1 MIKILYYLYIYYV
14 LEPPLQ
20 FSNLFAGF
28 HELLSQRPSD
38 RPHTEH
44 IYVTPNVGTL
54 AIIRIESNRTELL
67 PPLPPSSLLTSRNRS
82 YRVVMS
88 GTGVDT
94 TVPTSTDAELDRLAD
109 EALRADAEDAELD
122 SLAAELLQE
131 NGNGVEPNGSPQ
143 STKATTT
150 PVRAPG
156 AAGAAAASGMAAFNS
171 LMSRARGMRFGTPTG
186 AAAPPDPYAVLGTRE
201 AAIWRQVLAN
211 DSARPPVG
219 PRALSRSYKCENRRV
234 RALDDAAVAELAAE
248 ATREAA
254 TAIKAGTAEVAGFDK
269 FARGMAGA
277 FRAEIERALAAR
289 LATDPDFDAERFP
302 NAAQR
307 FAL

>member
-1 MIKILYYLYIYYV
+1 
-14 LEPPLQ
+14 
-20 FSNLFAGF
+20 
-28 HELLSQRPSD
+28 
-38 RPHTEH
+38 
-44 IYVTPNVGTL
+44 
-54 AIIRIESNRTELL
+54 
-67 PPLPPSSLLTSRNRS
+67 
-82 YRVVMS
+82 MS
-88 GTGVDT
+88 GAGVDAN
-94 TVPTSTDAELDRLAD
+94 VPSTDAELDRLAD

-122 SLAAELLQE
+122 SIAAELLQE
-131 NGNGVEPNGSPQ
+131 NSNGVEPNGSPQ
-143 STKATTT
+143 SNQPT

-186 AAAPPDPYAVLGTRE
+186 AAAPPDPYAILGTRE

-219 PRALSRSYKCENRRV
+219 PRALSRSYKCDNRRV
-234 RALDDAAVAELAAE
+234 RALDDEAVAELAAE

-254 TAIKAGTAEVAGFDK
+254 TAIKAGAAEVQGFDK

-289 LATDPDFDAERFP
+289 LATDPDFDAQRFP